1 MGRGGRGEG
10 GSQAGQ
16 RWERW
21 VGGGGEPVAALEKSH
36 TAKPQKAASRAERK
50 QGARPPNF
58 SASNKRIEQQHV
70 RAPPGDSL
78 AAAAGDATCA
88 RHHASCYRRNQP
100 PRTHHQPQERKKPS
114 RLSAAVAENHLA
126 ATLG

>member
-21 VGGGGEPVAALEKSH
+21 VGGGGEPVAALDKSH

-50 QGARPPNF
+50 QGARP
-58 SASNKRIEQQHV
+58 
-70 RAPPGDSL
+70 
-78 AAAAGDATCA
+78 
-88 RHHASCYRRNQP
+88 
-100 PRTHHQPQERKKPS
+100 
-114 RLSAAVAENHLA
+114 RLSPVQTKELSSNTSEHRLA
-126 ATLG
+126 TR